1 MINRKGSFVVSR
13 SLVMTDIE
21 RFAKMFAGFIP
32 MYMEKNLFDD
42 TVTYWG
48 VHPQFD
54 EVAEGTISPR
64 YKPIIS
70 SNLDGE
76 VHIVTWKKV
85 VDTADDSV

>member
-1 MINRKGSFVVSR
+1 MINRKGSFVVTR

-21 RFAKMFAGFIP
+21 KFAKMFVGFIP
-32 MYMEKNLFDD
+32 MYMETNLFDD

-70 SNLDGE
+70 SGLNGE
-76 VHIVTWKKV
+76 IKHVTWKKV